1 LEEIIFFSAL
11 IGLVPQGSI
20 SKKPWLLILTS
31 NGKTHFLKKYY
42 QSTAIFRLV
51 KERILMS
58 KNKILRIIPIG
69 GLGEVGKN
77 MTLYEYGNNILI
89 VDAGI
94 MFPENDM
101 LGIDYIIPDF
111 EHYLKDKRDQV
122 RGIIFTHG
130 HEDHIGAV
138 QHLLEMV
145 NAPIYATKLT
155 LGLLEVKLNRYG
167 MLEKADL
174 RPVNA
179 GEQIS
184 IGPFTVDFFHVCHSI
199 PDGVGLGIETPAG
212 LVVHTGDYK
221 FDHTPVDNWPTD
233 YAKLAEF
240 AQRGVMAL
248 LADSTNA
255 TEPGWTPSER
265 TIEGALDQVFGAAKG
280 RILVATFASLISRMQ
295 QVADAAERHGR
306 KIAFTGRSMVE
317 NMNMARALGYV
328 DFPER
333 LVITLEKS
341 LSMPDNQV
349 VLMCTGS
356 QGEPRSI
363 MGRLANG
370 TNRKFDI
377 REGDTIVLSSQPI
390 PGNEEP
396 VYRTINQL
404 FRRGADVVYEA
415 IAPIHVSGHASQEEI
430 KLLLHLVRP
439 RYLIP
444 IHGELRMLKQ
454 HAKLAKEVGMPKE
467 NICVVENGQI
477 IELVNGELRLAE
489 RIPGDYIFV
498 DGSGVGD
505 VDRSIVR
512 ERESLAQDGIVVVNL
527 VIDDQTGQLNGD
539 PQIITRGFILMDE
552 MQPMLDELKKRIQ
565 ETLRAS
571 DGNLEGQVL
580 RAVKSYLYEE
590 TKRNPYIVV
599 NINRI

>member
-1 LEEIIFFSAL
+1 MTN
-11 IGLVPQGSI
+11 
-20 SKKPWLLILTS
+20 K
-31 NGKTHFLKKYY
+31 
-42 QSTAIFRLV
+42 
-51 KERILMS
+51 
-58 KNKILRIIPIG
+58 KILRIVPIG

-77 MTLYEYGNNILI
+77 MTLYEYGNDILI

-111 EHYLKDKRDQV
+111 EDYLKDKRNRV

-130 HEDHIGAV
+130 HEDHIGAI

-145 NAPIYATKLT
+145 NAPIYATRLT
-155 LGLLEVKLNRYG
+155 LGLVEVKLNRHG
-167 MLEKADL
+167 LKGKADI
-174 RPVNA
+174 RPVKA
-179 GEQIS
+179 GDKIQ
-184 IGPFTVDFFHVCHSI
+184 IGPFSVDFFHVCHSI
-199 PDGVGLGIETPAG
+199 PDGVGLGIDTPAG

-240 AQRGVMAL
+240 AQRGVSVL

-255 TEPGWTPSER
+255 TDPGWTPSER
-265 TIEGALDQVFGAAKG
+265 TIDDGLDEVFKSAKG

-295 QVADAAERHGR
+295 QVANAAERHGR
-306 KIAFTGRSMVE
+306 KIAFTGRSMVD
-317 NMNMARALGYV
+317 NMNMARELGYV

-333 LVITLEKS
+333 LVISLEKS

-370 TNRKFDI
+370 TNRLFDV
-377 REGDTIVLSSQPI
+377 REGDTIVLSSHPI

-404 FRRGADVVYEA
+404 FRRGADVVYES
-415 IAPIHVSGHASQEEI
+415 IAPVHVSGHASQEEI

-439 RYLIP
+439 KYLVP

-454 HAKLAKEVGMPKE
+454 HAKLAQEVGVPQE
-467 NICVVENGQI
+467 NIRVVENGQI
-477 IELVNGELRLAE
+477 LELVDGELRLGE

-505 VDRSIVR
+505 VDRGIVR
-512 ERESLAQDGIVVVNL
+512 ERETLGQDGIMVVNL
-527 VIDDQTGQLNGD
+527 VINKSGHLKGD
-539 PQIITRGFILMDE
+539 PEIISRGF
-552 MQPMLDELKKRIQ
+552 MLPEDIESLLDGLTKQLQKTVRQ
-565 ETLRAS
+565 S
-571 DGNLEGQVL
+571 DGNLEKQVL
-580 RAVKSYLYEE
+580 RTVKSFLYQE
-590 TKRNPYIVV
+590 TKRNPFIFV
-599 NINRI
+599 NINQG

>member
-1 LEEIIFFSAL
+1 MKNN
-11 IGLVPQGSI
+11 
-20 SKKPWLLILTS
+20 KK
-31 NGKTHFLKKYY
+31 
-42 QSTAIFRLV
+42 
-51 KERILMS
+51 
-58 KNKILRIIPIG
+58 LRVIPLG

-89 VDAGI
+89 VDVGL

-101 LGIDYIIPDF
+101 MGIDYIIPDF
-111 EHYLKDKRDQV
+111 EEYLKDKIDRV

-138 QHLLEMV
+138 QHLLDVV

-155 LGLLEVKLNRYG
+155 RGLLELKLDRYG
-167 MLEKADL
+167 LRGKADL
-174 RPVNA
+174 RTVQA
-179 GEQIS
+179 GDTVQ
-184 IGPFTVDFFHVCHSI
+184 IGPFKVDFFHVCHSI
-199 PDGVGLGIETPAG
+199 PDGVGLGIDTPAG
-212 LVVHTGDYK
+212 LIVHTGDYK

-240 AQRGVMAL
+240 AQRGVLAL

-265 TIEGALDQVFGAAKG
+265 TIDVGLDEVFKAANG

-295 QVADAAERHGR
+295 QVANAAERHGR
-306 KIAFTGRSMVE
+306 KIAFTGRSMIE
-317 NMNMARALGYV
+317 NMNMARDLGYV
-328 DFPER
+328 DFSDR
-333 LVITLEKS
+333 LVVSLEKS

-370 TNRKFDI
+370 TNRMFDL

-404 FRRGADVVYEA
+404 FRRGADVIYES

-439 RYLIP
+439 KYLIP

-454 HAKLAKEVGMPKE
+454 HAKLAHEVGLPQE

-477 IELVNGELRLAE
+477 IEFSDSELHLGE

-512 ERESLAQDGIVVVNL
+512 ERETLGQDGVMTVNL
-527 VIDDQTGQLNGD
+527 ALDKHGRLKGKPEINS
-539 PQIITRGFILMDE
+539 RGFILPE
-552 MQPMLDELKKRIQ
+552 ELEPMLEGLNKHIKNTVEKYPEDLEKELVK
-565 ETLRAS
+565 
-571 DGNLEGQVL
+571 
-580 RAVKSYLYEE
+580 AVKSFFYQE
-590 TKRNPYIVV
+590 TKRNPFIFVSV
-599 NINRI
+599 NRL

>member
-1 LEEIIFFSAL
+1 MTN
-11 IGLVPQGSI
+11 
-20 SKKPWLLILTS
+20 K
-31 NGKTHFLKKYY
+31 
-42 QSTAIFRLV
+42 
-51 KERILMS
+51 
-58 KNKILRIIPIG
+58 KILRIVPIG

-77 MTLYEYGNNILI
+77 MTLYEYGNDILI
-89 VDAGI
+89 VDVGI

-111 EHYLKDKRDQV
+111 EDYLKDKRDRV

-130 HEDHIGAV
+130 HEDHIGAI

-145 NAPIYATKLT
+145 NAPIYATRLT
-155 LGLLEVKLNRYG
+155 RGLVEVKLNRHG
-167 MLEKADL
+167 LGGKADI
-174 RPVNA
+174 RTVKA
-179 GEQIS
+179 GDKVQIGAFS
-184 IGPFTVDFFHVCHSI
+184 VDFFHVCHSI
-199 PDGVGLGIETPAG
+199 PDGVGFGIDTPAG

-240 AQRGVMAL
+240 AQRGVSVL

-255 TEPGWTPSER
+255 TDPGWTPSER
-265 TIEGALDQVFGAAKG
+265 TIDDGLDEVFKAAKG

-295 QVADAAERHGR
+295 QVVNATERHGR
-306 KIAFTGRSMVE
+306 KIAFTGRSMVD
-317 NMNMARALGYV
+317 NMNMARELGYV
-328 DFPER
+328 DFPDR
-333 LVITLEKS
+333 LVISLEKS

-370 TNRKFDI
+370 TNRLFDV
-377 REGDTIVLSSQPI
+377 REGDTIVLSSHPI

-404 FRRGADVVYEA
+404 FRRGADVIYGS
-415 IAPIHVSGHASQEEI
+415 IAPVHVSGHASQEEI

-439 RYLIP
+439 KYLVP

-454 HAKLAKEVGMPKE
+454 HAKLAQEVGVPEE
-467 NICVVENGQI
+467 NIRVVENGQI
-477 IELVNGELRLAE
+477 LELVDGELRLGE

-505 VDRSIVR
+505 VDRGIVR
-512 ERESLAQDGIVVVNL
+512 EREALGQDGIMVINL
-527 VIDDQTGQLNGD
+527 AINKTGQLKGD
-539 PQIITRGFILMDE
+539 PEILSRGFMLPEE
-552 MQPMLDELKKRIQ
+552 MEPLLDSLTKQLKK
-565 ETLRAS
+565 TLRQS
-571 DGNLEGQVL
+571 DGNLEKQVL
-580 RAVKSYLYEE
+580 RTVKSFLYQE
-590 TKRNPYIVV
+590 TKRNPFIFV
-599 NINRI
+599 NINQG

>member
-1 LEEIIFFSAL
+1 MTN
-11 IGLVPQGSI
+11 
-20 SKKPWLLILTS
+20 K
-31 NGKTHFLKKYY
+31 
-42 QSTAIFRLV
+42 
-51 KERILMS
+51 
-58 KNKILRIIPIG
+58 KILKIVPIG

-77 MTLYEYGNNILI
+77 MTLYEYGNDILI

-111 EHYLKDKRDQV
+111 EDYLKDKRDRV

-130 HEDHIGAV
+130 HEDHIGAI

-145 NAPIYATKLT
+145 NAPIYATRLT
-155 LGLLEVKLNRYG
+155 LGLVEVKLNRHG
-167 MLEKADL
+167 LKGKGDIRTVKAGDKI
-174 RPVNA
+174 
-179 GEQIS
+179 Q
-184 IGPFTVDFFHVCHSI
+184 IGPFNVDFFHVCHSI
-199 PDGVGLGIETPAG
+199 PDGVGLGIDTPAG

-240 AQRGVMAL
+240 AQRGVSVL

-255 TEPGWTPSER
+255 TDPGWTPSER
-265 TIEGALDQVFGAAKG
+265 TIDDGLDEVFKSAKG

-295 QVADAAERHGR
+295 QVANAAERHGR
-306 KIAFTGRSMVE
+306 KIAFTGRSMLD
-317 NMNMARALGYV
+317 NMNMARELGYV

-333 LVITLEKS
+333 LVISLEKS

-370 TNRKFDI
+370 TNRLFDV
-377 REGDTIVLSSQPI
+377 REGDTIVLSSHPI

-404 FRRGADVVYEA
+404 FRRGADVVYES
-415 IAPIHVSGHASQEEI
+415 IAPVHVSGHASQEEI

-439 RYLIP
+439 KYLVP

-454 HAKLAKEVGMPKE
+454 HAKLAQEVGVPQE
-467 NICVVENGQI
+467 NIRVVENGQI
-477 IELVNGELRLAE
+477 LELVDGELRLGE

-505 VDRSIVR
+505 VDRGIVR
-512 ERESLAQDGIVVVNL
+512 ERETLGQDGIMVVNL
-527 VIDDQTGQLNGD
+527 VINKSGHLKGD
-539 PQIITRGFILMDE
+539 PEIISRGFMLPEDME
-552 MQPMLDELKKRIQ
+552 MLLDGLTTQLQKTVRQ
-565 ETLRAS
+565 S
-571 DGNLEGQVL
+571 DGSLEKQVL
-580 RAVKSYLYEE
+580 RTVKSFLYQE
-590 TKRNPYIVV
+590 TKRNPFIFV
-599 NINRI
+599 NINQG

>member
-1 LEEIIFFSAL
+1 MTD
-11 IGLVPQGSI
+11 
-20 SKKPWLLILTS
+20 K
-31 NGKTHFLKKYY
+31 
-42 QSTAIFRLV
+42 
-51 KERILMS
+51 
-58 KNKILRIIPIG
+58 KILRIIPIG

-77 MTLYEYGNNILI
+77 MTLYEYGNDILI

-111 EHYLKDKRDQV
+111 EHYLQDKRNRV
-122 RGIIFTHG
+122 RGIIITHG
-130 HEDHIGAV
+130 HEDHIGAI

-155 LGLLEVKLNRYG
+155 RGLLEVKLNRYG
-167 MLEKADL
+167 LSGKADL
-174 RPVNA
+174 RTVRA
-179 GEQIS
+179 GEHLQI
-184 IGPFTVDFFHVCHSI
+184 GAFQVDFFHVCHSI

-212 LVVHTGDYK
+212 LIVHTGDYK

-240 AQRGVMAL
+240 AQRGVLAL
-248 LADSTNA
+248 LSDSTNA
-255 TEPGWTPSER
+255 MDPGWTKSER
-265 TIEGALDQVFGAAKG
+265 IIDKGLDQVFENAQG

-295 QVADAAERHGR
+295 QVANAAERHGR
-306 KIAFTGRSMVE
+306 KIAFTGRSMVD
-317 NMNMARALGYV
+317 NMNMARELGYV

-333 LVITLEKS
+333 LVISLEKS

-377 REGDTIVLSSQPI
+377 REGDTIVLSSQAI

-404 FRRGADVVYEA
+404 FRRGADVIYES
-415 IAPIHVSGHASQEEI
+415 IAPVHVSGHASQEEI

-439 RYLIP
+439 KYLIP

-454 HAKLAKEVGMPKE
+454 HAKMAKEVGMPKE
-467 NICVVENGQI
+467 NICVIENGQI
-477 IELVNGELRLAE
+477 VEFVDGELHLGE

-505 VDRSIVR
+505 VDRGIVR
-512 ERESLAQDGIVVVNL
+512 ERETLGQDGIMVINLAVNH
-527 VIDDQTGQLNGD
+527 QTGQLQSD
-539 PQIITRGFILMDE
+539 PEIITRGFMLPEE
-552 MQPMLDELKKRIQ
+552 MEPLLTNLNKELQKIVRH
-565 ETLRAS
+565 S
-571 DGNLEGQVL
+571 DGNLENLVL
-580 RAVKSYLYEE
+580 RSVKSFLYKE
-590 TKRNPYIVV
+590 TKRNPFILV
-599 NINRI
+599 NINRQ

>member
-1 LEEIIFFSAL
+1 MTN
-11 IGLVPQGSI
+11 
-20 SKKPWLLILTS
+20 K
-31 NGKTHFLKKYY
+31 
-42 QSTAIFRLV
+42 
-51 KERILMS
+51 
-58 KNKILRIIPIG
+58 KILRIVPIG

-77 MTLYEYGNNILI
+77 MTLYEYGNDILI

-111 EHYLKDKRDQV
+111 EDYLKDKRDRV

-130 HEDHIGAV
+130 HEDHIGAI

-145 NAPIYATKLT
+145 NAPIYATRLT
-155 LGLLEVKLNRYG
+155 QGLVEVKLNRHG
-167 MLEKADL
+167 LKGKADI
-174 RPVNA
+174 RTIKA
-179 GEQIS
+179 GDKVQ
-184 IGPFTVDFFHVCHSI
+184 IGPFSVDFFHVCHSI
-199 PDGVGLGIETPAG
+199 PDGVGLGIDTPAG

-240 AQRGVMAL
+240 AQRGVSVL

-255 TEPGWTPSER
+255 TDPGWTPSER
-265 TIEGALDQVFGAAKG
+265 TIDDGLDVVFKAAKG

-295 QVADAAERHGR
+295 QVVNAAERHGR
-306 KIAFTGRSMVE
+306 KIAFTGRSMVD
-317 NMNMARALGYV
+317 NMNMARELGYV

-333 LVITLEKS
+333 LVISLEKS
-341 LSMPDNQV
+341 LSMPDSQV

-370 TNRKFDI
+370 TNRLFDV
-377 REGDTIVLSSQPI
+377 REGDTIVLSSHPI

-404 FRRGADVVYEA
+404 FRRGADVVYES
-415 IAPIHVSGHASQEEI
+415 IAPVHVSGHASQEEI

-439 RYLIP
+439 KYLVP

-454 HAKLAKEVGMPKE
+454 HAKLAQEVGVPEE
-467 NICVVENGQI
+467 NIRVVENGQI
-477 IELVNGELRLAE
+477 LELVDGELRLGE

-498 DGSGVGD
+498 DGSGVGN
-505 VDRSIVR
+505 VDRGIVR
-512 ERESLAQDGIVVVNL
+512 ERETLGQDGIMVVNL
-527 VIDDQTGQLNGD
+527 SINQSGNLKGD
-539 PQIITRGFILMDE
+539 PQVISRGFMLPEE
-552 MQPMLDELKKRIQ
+552 MEPLLENLTKQLHKTIRQ
-565 ETLRAS
+565 S
-571 DGNLEGQVL
+571 DGDIEKPVL
-580 RAVKSYLYEE
+580 RTVKSFLYQE
-590 TKRNPYIVV
+590 TKRNPFIFV
-599 NINRI
+599 NINRD

>member
-1 LEEIIFFSAL
+1 
-11 IGLVPQGSI
+11 
-20 SKKPWLLILTS
+20 
-31 NGKTHFLKKYY
+31 
-42 QSTAIFRLV
+42 
-51 KERILMS
+51 MS

-404 FRRGADVVYEA
+404 FRRGADVIYEA